1 MTTTELFNGSLA
13 RKSSLGFQRKH
24 RVSSKSLY
32 LWDGEIFFFL
42 SPYFQLFCFCS
53 LGATGSP
60 FIISTTPVLCWG
72 TQSGKS
78 IICTRQ
84 CEVGAKGVG
93 VPGSSELKQGLF
105 KTISHTGCNNSH
117 VVLTTFFNEN
127 LLCVFYAPGFKC
139 LSSVRQSPC
148 CIKWE
153 VALQWLWAVYILGYH
168 IYLWGKS

>member
-1 MTTTELFNGSLA
+1 MEVLQGRVHWDFRGNTGYLPNPCICGTAKFSS
-13 RKSSLGFQRKH
+13 SSLLTFNFSASAVLVLLALPSSSPPHLCSAEEH
-24 RVSSKSLY
+24 RVARASY
-32 LWDGEIFFFL
+32 A
-42 SPYFQLFCFCS
+42 P
-53 LGATGSP
+53 
-60 FIISTTPVLCWG
+60 
-72 TQSGKS
+72 GK
-78 IICTRQ
+78 Q
-84 CEVGAKGVG
+84 YEVGAKVVG
-93 VPGSSELKQGLF
+93 IPGSSELKQGLF
-105 KTISHTGCNNSH
+105 KTISHIGCNNSH